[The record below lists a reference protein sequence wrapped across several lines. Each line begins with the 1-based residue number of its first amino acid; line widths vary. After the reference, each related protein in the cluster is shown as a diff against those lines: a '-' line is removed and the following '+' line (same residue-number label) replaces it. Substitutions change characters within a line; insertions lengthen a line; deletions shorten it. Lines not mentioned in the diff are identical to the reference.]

1 MFLAAEKHQDPGAG
15 QLAAR
20 GLTIPHYFLN
30 DPGGAGTI
38 IGTLSRTRAVVA
50 MRLHALIFAAGQGI
64 HLAGVVYDPKV
75 SAFLRYIGQ
84 EQFVDLADLTEEV
97 LRSMIDQCMVQAEHP
112 EAQAAA
118 VRRLQDME
126 HKNVEVARRLLAR

>member
-1 MFLAAEKHQDPGAG
+1 M
-15 QLAAR
+15 
-20 GLTIPHYFLN
+20 
-30 DPGGAGTI
+30 
-38 IGTLSRTRAVVA
+38 
-50 MRLHALIFAAGQGI
+50 
-64 HLAGVVYDPKV
+64 YDPKV

-84 EQFVDLADLTEEV
+84 GQFVDLADLTEEA